1 MAKNDWDSF
10 ISGALNRRRQEARDA
25 ARTLDGMQAQM
36 EAMLEKQGRQLE
48 AMNRELKARQAVED
62 AGKLTREM
70 ERDGLLRSSD
80 KGSWKGLDAILN
92 QQLLGQE
99 AFTKALVLAF
109 RRPTVMNLDPG
120 RCKNIMVITGAPGS
134 GRHTALNLLAAQLEK
149 RGLLKSREIAS
160 LDLSLYPGPAQEKAF
175 LQDLF
180 NALNAPGEIVAFDH
194 YEACAPGYLQMIAD
208 LSQDGNLPLA
218 GRYLEQRGILVDVG
232 SALAPGA
239 ISALSAREKYFVFFT
254 TSGLEKMAEKLGASF
269 IDLVGDV
276 CATQD
281 YTSQVLGAI
290 AGRQL
295 NELAQLAREKL
306 SFELSATAASRDWL
320 AGQYNPADGVQAIVD
335 WGDKI
340 YKALAQYKLEEDPL
354 SSLAV
359 KLDSSQGQ
367 LTLAFGGQPPMGLAA
382 LLPAGYTGERAA
394 AQAALDAIIGLEPV
408 KEYVRSLADNVQA
421 QQRRKAAGLP
431 AAAVTMHTIFAGN
444 PGTGKTTIARIM
456 GKYLKAI
463 GALRGGQLIEV
474 SRADL
479 VGRYVG
485 HTAPLTNQVIQSAL
499 GGVLFIDEAYSLYR
513 GSDDS
518 FGLEAIDTLVK
529 GMEDHRDDLVVI
541 LAGYSREMEVFLTA
555 NSGLASRFPNQI
567 EFPDYTGPQL
577 MEIMKSQAKAKG
589 YTLDPGCDAPVTAAL
604 TRHQAQD
611 AAGAGNGRLARNMLE
626 AAILNQAKR
635 LAADPAAPLDL
646 LLIQDFNLE

>member
-1 MAKNDWDSF
+1 MAKNDWDSL
-10 ISGALNRRRQEARDA
+10 INGALDRHRQEEQA
-25 ARTLDGMQAQM
+25 AAQALDGMQT
-36 EAMLEKQGRQLE
+36 QLE
-48 AMNRELKARQAVED
+48 ALLKKQGEQLESMTREL
-62 AGKLTREM
+62 
-70 ERDGLLRSSD
+70 ERDGLVPPSNRQTR
-80 KGSWKGLDAILN
+80 GSWKGLDQALN
-92 QQLLGQE
+92 QELLGQE

-109 RRPTVMNLDPG
+109 RRPTVMNLEPG
-120 RCKNIMVITGAPGS
+120 RCKNILLISGAPGS
-134 GRHTALNLLAAQLEK
+134 GRHTALKLLAKLLEE
-149 RGLLKSREIAS
+149 RHLLKNRNIAS

-180 NALNAPGEIVAFDH
+180 SALNAPGEILAFDN
-194 YEACAPGYLQMIAD
+194 YQACASGYLQMIAD
-208 LSQDGNLPLA
+208 LAQDGSLPLA
-218 GRYLEQRGILVDVG
+218 GRYLEQNGILVDVG
-232 SALAPGA
+232 TALAPGA
-239 ISALSAREKYFVFFT
+239 VSTLTARGKYFVFFT
-254 TSGLEKMAEKLGASF
+254 GSGLEKMAEKMGAAF

-276 CATQD
+276 CSTQD
-281 YTSQVLGAI
+281 FAPQVLGAI
-290 AGRQL
+290 AGRQF
-295 NELAQLAREKL
+295 NQLAQLSREKL
-306 SFELSATAASRDWL
+306 SFELSVTAGARDWL

-335 WGDKI
+335 WAGKI
-340 YKALAQYKLEEDPL
+340 YKALAQYKLEQDPGPRL
-354 SSLAV
+354 PV
-359 KLDSSQGQ
+359 VLDCQEGQ
-367 LTLAFGGQPPMGLAA
+367 LLLSFGGDSPIGLAA

-431 AAAVTMHTIFAGN
+431 AAPVTMHTIFAGN

-541 LAGYSREMEVFLTA
+541 LAGYSREMETFLTA

-589 YTLDPGCDAPVTAAL
+589 YSLDPGCDAPVTAAL
-604 TRHQAQD
+604 TRHQAED
-611 AAGAGNGRLARNMLE
+611 PSGAGNGRLARNMLE
-626 AAILNQAKR
+626 AAILNQAGR
-635 LAADPAAPLDL
+635 LAADPGASLE
-646 LLIQDFNLE
+646 LILPQDFNLD